1 MRIFHLTT
9 SDVWEVALAAG
20 TYTMSTRGR
29 TLEQQGFIHC
39 SEADQVEGVRRYWYD
54 DLDDVLLLEVET
66 DLLTSPWR
74 TEQLEGADQ
83 PYPHVYGPINL
94 DAVVRVHPVPG

>member
-9 SDVWEVALAAG
+9 PEAWELAQQAG

-39 SEADQVEGVRRYWYD
+39 SEAHQVEGVRAYWYD
-54 DLDDVLLLEVET
+54 DLDDVLLLEIDT

-74 TEQLEGADQ
+74 SEQLEGADA
-83 PYPHVYGPINL
+83 PYPHVYGPLNL
-94 DAVVRVHPVPG
+94 DAVVGAEPLTR

>member
-39 SEADQVEGVRRYWYD
+39 SEADQVEGVRQYWYD
-54 DLDDVLLLEVET
+54 DVDDVLLLEVET